1 MNRSS
6 GFVTCLL
13 IAIAVVSCVCSGCCG
28 QPAAPPLE
36 ELPPSQGLP
45 DGVALV
51 GIETLPPEAAPEGVT
66 GFTAA
71 VGATYQWEDAV
82 VEMTFI
88 ESGSPEQADTVF
100 TQLLNALP
108 SEFAKWP
115 PATSREAGL
124 GRSPRFAG
132 PSLHPTSTQ
141 EAAKPPG
148 KSPRLTKATAHS
160 RLKGLEI
167 ILSFIA

>member
-108 SEFAKWP
+108 SEFAKWQP
-115 PATSREAGL
+115 VFFNDYHALKLYSEEMQFCMVLWRTHSLVFMVSGYTIEGVVLGVAAATGY
-124 GRSPRFAG
+124 
-132 PSLHPTSTQ
+132 
-141 EAAKPPG
+141 
-148 KSPRLTKATAHS
+148 
-160 RLKGLEI
+160 
-167 ILSFIA
+167 